1 MKIIR
6 TEKQKDSMA
15 KAFWDMGKVIFT
27 VLVVSPLAKP
37 EAMNFGSIVSGILV
51 GVCSWLLGYI
61 LEGMEVKI

>member
-37 EAMNFGSIVSGILV
+37 EAMNFG
-51 GVCSWLLGYI
+51 
-61 LEGMEVKI
+61 